1 MCEFLN
7 KKFTRIVN
15 KFTEVVNFF
24 ISQYQKMEHPWK
36 LLIEAIKDR
45 GWTQKQFS
53 SFVWKKNSEVNE
65 LIKGK
70 RNITVQWDL
79 ILSKILWTPEKYRI
93 NLQVDYDYNLAKIK
107 YAEEMSI
114 SNEEGPVLVWR
125 DGKEIHDNN
134 SQNLS
139 NKALPEEIQSIEK
152 ENTQEIQD
160 RSDEANK
167 TQVDQWE
174 IQVDLDYEKRKEM
187 KKIWRDF

>member
-1 MCEFLN
+1 
-7 KKFTRIVN
+7 
-15 KFTEVVNFF
+15 
-24 ISQYQKMEHPWK
+24 MEHPWK

-107 YAEEMSI
+107 YEEDLEKT
-114 SNEEGPVLVWR
+114 NQDGPILVWS
-125 DGKEIHDNN
+125 DGNDISDQKTQNN
-134 SQNLS
+134 IIEN
-139 NKALPEEIQSIEK
+139 NALPESIQSLESEWDEEIQQSSID
-152 ENTQEIQD
+152 N
-160 RSDEANK
+160 
-167 TQVDQWE
+167 QWSV
-174 IQVDLDYEKRKEM
+174 QVDLDHEKMRELH
-187 KKIWRDF
+187 KIWRDF

>member
-1 MCEFLN
+1 
-7 KKFTRIVN
+7 
-15 KFTEVVNFF
+15 
-24 ISQYQKMEHPWK
+24 MEHPWK

-70 RNITVQWDL
+70 RNITVQRDL

-107 YAEEMSI
+107 YEEEMNNT
-114 SNEEGPVLVWR
+114 NEESPVLVWR
-125 DGKEIHDNN
+125 DGQEIQDSSAPQNVINN
-134 SQNLS
+134 
-139 NKALPEEIQSIEK
+139 ALPEEIQSIEK
-152 ENTQEIQD
+152 ENKPEVKQAANEINDTSIDQW
-160 RSDEANK
+160 S
-167 TQVDQWE
+167 TQVDIDQE
-174 IQVDLDYEKRKEM
+174 RRKEI

>member
-1 MCEFLN
+1 
-7 KKFTRIVN
+7 
-15 KFTEVVNFF
+15 
-24 ISQYQKMEHPWK
+24 MEHPWK

-79 ILSKILWTPEKYRI
+79 ILSKILWTPEKYWI

-107 YAEEMSI
+107 YEEEMNNT
-114 SNEEGPVLVWR
+114 NEESPVLVWR
-125 DGKEIHDNN
+125 DGQEIHDSSAPQNVINN
-134 SQNLS
+134 
-139 NKALPEEIQSIEK
+139 ALPEEIQSIKK
-152 ENTQEIQD
+152 EDTPEVQQSGNET
-160 RSDEANK
+160 SD
-167 TQVDQWE
+167 TPIDQWPVPTD
-174 IQVDLDYEKRKEM
+174 IGQEKRNEI